1 MNDDNILIID
11 KNEFKEFTYN
21 EVQKMRH
28 ILFDLCCED
37 YILMPRTEAFRQ
49 NGKDYIKM
57 TLNDWKTYTDNVS
70 VALGDLM
77 TARDIIKVMKPIFD
91 EYREEYEKAHDF
103 TFDDYIKM
111 CTVSYDSDEFERVRE
126 RFEEEYFKDIS
137 EDDEA
142 R

>member
-1 MNDDNILIID
+1 MNEDKFLMID
-11 KNEFKEFTYN
+11 RDRFEEFTYN

-37 YILMPRTEAFRQ
+37 YILMPRTERIRQ
-49 NGKDYIKM
+49 NGKEYIKM
-57 TLNDWKTYTDNVS
+57 SKEDWDTYIDDVS
-70 VALGDLM
+70 IALGDLM
-77 TARDIIKVMKPIFD
+77 TARDLIKTMKPVFD

-111 CTVSYDSDEFERVRE
+111 CEVSYDADEFERVRD

-137 EDDEA
+137 DDEA

>member
-1 MNDDNILIID
+1 MNEDNILMID
-11 KNEFKEFTYN
+11 RDRFEEFTYN

-37 YILMPRTEAFRQ
+37 YILMPRTERIKQ

-57 TLNDWKTYTDNVS
+57 SKEDWETYTDDVS
-70 VALGDLM
+70 IALGDLM
-77 TARDIIKVMKPIFD
+77 TARDLIKTMKPVFD

-111 CTVSYDSDEFERVRE
+111 CEVSYDADEFERVRD

-137 EDDEA
+137 DDEA

>member
-1 MNDDNILIID
+1 MNEDKFLMID
-11 KNEFKEFTYN
+11 RDRFEEFTYN

-37 YILMPRTEAFRQ
+37 YILMPRTERIRQ
-49 NGKDYIKM
+49 NGKEYIKM
-57 TLNDWKTYTDNVS
+57 SKEDWDTYIDDVS
-70 VALGDLM
+70 IALGDLM
-77 TARDIIKVMKPIFD
+77 TARDLIKTMKPVFD

-111 CTVSYDSDEFERVRE
+111 CEISYDADEFERVRD

-137 EDDEA
+137 DDET

>member
-1 MNDDNILIID
+1 MNEDKFLMID
-11 KNEFKEFTYN
+11 RDRFEEFTYN

-37 YILMPRTEAFRQ
+37 YILMPRTERIRQ
-49 NGKDYIKM
+49 NGKEYIKISKE
-57 TLNDWKTYTDNVS
+57 DWDTYIDDVS
-70 VALGDLM
+70 IALGDLM
-77 TARDIIKVMKPIFD
+77 TARDLIKTMKPVFD

-111 CTVSYDSDEFERVRE
+111 CEVSYDADEFERVRD

-137 EDDEA
+137 DDET

>member
-1 MNDDNILIID
+1 MNEDKFLMID
-11 KNEFKEFTYN
+11 RDRFEEFTYN

-28 ILFDLCCED
+28 ILFDLYCED
-37 YILMPRTEAFRQ
+37 YILMPRTERIRQ
-49 NGKDYIKM
+49 NGKEYIKM
-57 TLNDWKTYTDNVS
+57 SKEDWDTYIDDVS
-70 VALGDLM
+70 IALGDLM
-77 TARDIIKVMKPIFD
+77 TARDLIKTMKPVFD

-111 CTVSYDSDEFERVRE
+111 CEVSYDADEFERVRD

-137 EDDEA
+137 DDET

>member
-1 MNDDNILIID
+1 MNEDNILMID
-11 KNEFKEFTYN
+11 RDSFEEFTYN

-37 YILMPRTEAFRQ
+37 YILMPRTERIRH

-57 TLNDWKTYTDNVS
+57 SKEDWETYIDDVS
-70 VALGDLM
+70 IALGDLM
-77 TARDIIKVMKPIFD
+77 TARDLIKTMKPVFD

-103 TFDDYIKM
+103 TFNDYIKM
-111 CTVSYDSDEFERVRE
+111 CEVSYDADEFERVRD

-137 EDDEA
+137 DDEA

>member
-1 MNDDNILIID
+1 MNDNEIITINRED
-11 KNEFKEFTYN
+11 FEQFAFE

-37 YILMPRTEAFRQ
+37 YILMPSTEALREK
-49 NGKDYIKM
+49 GKDYIKM
-57 TLNDWKTYTDNVS
+57 PLNDWKTYTDDVS

-77 TARDIIKVMKPIFD
+77 TARDLIKAMKPVFD

-111 CTVSYDSDEFERVRE
+111 CTASYDADEFERVRE

-137 EDDEA
+137 DDEA

>member
-1 MNDDNILIID
+1 MNDNIIMINKD
-11 KNEFKEFTYN
+11 DFEQFTFD

-37 YILMPRTEAFRQ
+37 YILMPRTEALREK
-49 NGKDYIKM
+49 GKDYIKM
-57 TLNDWKTYTDNVS
+57 PLNDWKKYTDDVS
-70 VALGDLM
+70 IALGDLM

-103 TFDDYIKM
+103 AFDDYIKM
-111 CTVSYDSDEFERVRE
+111 CEVSYDADEFERVRD

-137 EDDEA
+137 DDEA

>member
-1 MNDDNILIID
+1 MNDNMIMINKDD
-11 KNEFKEFTYN
+11 FEQFTFN

-28 ILFDLCCED
+28 ILFNICCED
-37 YILMPRTEAFRQ
+37 YILMPRTEALREK
-49 NGKDYIKM
+49 GKDYIKM
-57 TLNDWKTYTDNVS
+57 PLNDWKTYIDDVS
-70 VALGDLM
+70 IALGDLM

>member
-1 MNDDNILIID
+1 MNEDKFLMID
-11 KNEFKEFTYN
+11 RDRFEEFTYN

-37 YILMPRTEAFRQ
+37 YILMPRTERIRQ
-49 NGKDYIKM
+49 NGKEYIKM
-57 TLNDWKTYTDNVS
+57 SKEDWDTYIDDVS
-70 VALGDLM
+70 IALGDLM
-77 TARDIIKVMKPIFD
+77 TARDLIKTMKPVFD

-111 CTVSYDSDEFERVRE
+111 CEVSYDADEFERVRD

-137 EDDEA
+137 DDET